1 MCGALVRIEFSR
13 KIQRTMKHI
22 ITILLF
28 SLLLP
33 VQTLRAHE
41 ALPAAYDAMVVV
53 SIEGLDDAALSRL
66 TTEIGKAKNASLEY
80 SCTWSGVVVIKYD
93 EISVGERADVIT
105 MVRRLLSAAGIERGV
120 EVVHV
125 HVEARGVGKC

>member
-1 MCGALVRIEFSR
+1 
-13 KIQRTMKHI
+13 MKQL

-33 VQTLRAHE
+33 VQAIRAHE
-41 ALPAAYDAMVVV
+41 AAPAAYDAMAVL
-53 SIEGLDDAALSRL
+53 SIADLDDASLAKLSA
-66 TTEIGKAKNASLEY
+66 EIGKAKNASLEY

-93 EISVGERADVIT
+93 GISVGERADVIT